1 MLNLVENN
9 ILVFSEYRSNVWVC
23 VSVCTC
29 APRII
34 HTYNAFQNS
43 FSAML
48 YSYVVF
54 FLFLFF
60 PRFSCFLI
68 RHLFIFS
75 IIFQLKSDVV
85 LNIILTQTLTDKE
98 VNAIKGCSFILDFI
112 NNSRFI
118 IYHGVYKILLI
129 FLLFFY
135 LLLFV
140 SKYIF
145 DIGLLFF
152 LAFYIQSSLF
162 PKNILFV
169 A

>member
-48 YSYVVF
+48 YSYVFF
-54 FLFLFF
+54 FL
-60 PRFSCFLI
+60 I
-68 RHLFIFS
+68 FIFS
-75 IIFQLKSDVV
+75 SIFLFSYSSFIHFFNNILVKIRCC

-162 PKNILFV
+162 PKNILLV